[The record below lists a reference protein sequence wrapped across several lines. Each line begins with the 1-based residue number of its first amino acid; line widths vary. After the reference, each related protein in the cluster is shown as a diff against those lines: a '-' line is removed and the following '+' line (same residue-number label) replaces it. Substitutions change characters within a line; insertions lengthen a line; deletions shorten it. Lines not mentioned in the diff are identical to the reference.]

1 MQRMH
6 PTMIDTHKSML
17 LDRRLGYENYAST
30 VGDDDDDDG
39 SLVLDDLSPSHRL
52 SVPAS
57 GDGCS
62 KATFDETSPKSC
74 REHGSSSNFS
84 KLDILRARNEKA
96 RRQSSLQ
103 LEALRQSFRSSSSSL
118 LTPTGSKA
126 ISSATG
132 SNTPQLDDT
141 SLETSQSLTW
151 DFDSSPRSVK
161 SMKRPPKVPA
171 QILLRTCKES
181 ALATTTAAVGF
192 EVSLLHYYIEQCKRL
207 EEQNDLLC
215 GHIRLLS
222 KHHEL
227 MIQRDRIMARREI
240 KNQMKSVTR
249 RRLQMALTLFFLF
262 WLAQIMLSGKCT
274 LVMSNGFI
282 PGNEANSGAN
292 TPLVECFAMNAL
304 MNIRRTL
311 TRSSWSKEVP
321 SDLALSDQRMDLVQA
336 IRHMIAGV
344 RQRLHI

>member
-6 PTMIDTHKSML
+6 STMIDTNQSML

-30 VGDDDDDDG
+30 VGDDDDG
-39 SLVLDDLSPSHRL
+39 SLVLDDLAPRHRL

-62 KATFDETSPKSC
+62 KATLDETSPKSF

-84 KLDILRARNEKA
+84 KLDTLRARNEKA

-126 ISSATG
+126 ISSAAG
-132 SNTPQLDDT
+132 SDTPQLDDT

-171 QILLRTCKES
+171 QILLRTCKET
-181 ALATTTAAVGF
+181 ALATTTAVGF

-262 WLAQIMLSGKCT
+262 WLAQMMLSGKCT
-274 LVMSNGFI
+274 SVMSNGFI
-282 PGNEANSGAN
+282 PGKEASSGAN

-304 MNIRRTL
+304 MNTRRTL

-344 RQRLHI
+344 RHRLHI